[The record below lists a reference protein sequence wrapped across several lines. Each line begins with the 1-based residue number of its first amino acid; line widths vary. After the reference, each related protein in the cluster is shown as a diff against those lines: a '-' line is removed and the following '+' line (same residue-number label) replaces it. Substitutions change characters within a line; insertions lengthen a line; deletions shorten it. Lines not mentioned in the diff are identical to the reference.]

1 LENGIGYY
9 VWSENNLVEGKMRS
23 DIFTA
28 AVVVLAV
35 GSISGAGPAGAM
47 VQKAPLATSKMTM
60 LVQDRQQLKQQ
71 QLQQQQ
77 FQRQELQE
85 REKAAKAMRRA
96 MIKRE
101 EAKIIGNVKK
111 YLHTEY
117 GSYYGN
123 R

>member
-1 LENGIGYY
+1 
-9 VWSENNLVEGKMRS
+9 MQS
-23 DIFTA
+23 DILTA

-35 GSISGAGPAGAM
+35 GSISGAGPVGAM
-47 VQKAPLATSKMTM
+47 VQKAPLATTKMTV
-60 LVQDRQQLKQQ
+60 LVQDQQQLKQQ

-77 FQRQELQE
+77 SQRQELQE
-85 REKAAKAMRRA
+85 REMAAKAMRRA

-101 EAKIIGNVKK
+101 EAKIIGSVKK

-117 GSYYGN
+117 ESYPGN